1 MGIKINTVEYTER
14 NNLFIV
20 GFLLLLVLS
29 TAVAAAAADDGS
41 NNNLDT
47 GTWMITKG
55 LEGFVYSVGDSI
67 YGVAGNNGIRT
78 NRSSTDT
85 MVINLLAWNVDP
97 YSIQEVRD
105 WQDICA
111 AAFIII
117 GISALIIAFIFMQLN
132 FQFIDELIG
141 DGYTQN
147 RMIDTLLVIIVVP
160 IISIFGVW
168 IVLKI
173 NYIVSMFIS
182 NYMIMTIPQT
192 SDNFLI
198 YLFMAIAFVLVSI
211 VMFIRA
217 IHIVV
222 FTAVSIVIAV
232 FYGVHEL
239 RQTIVD
245 YVRAFLAIVFLQ
257 PKLLLIMVFGLIV
270 ISKIPTVIMPLKLTA
285 YLALVLYIGWVGY
298 KAITGNVITN
308 TVKIIVF
315 KKVL

>member
-1 MGIKINTVEYTER
+1 MGIKINTVESIRR
-14 NNLFIV
+14 NNPFIV

-29 TAVAAAAADDGS
+29 AAITVATADDGG
-41 NNNLDT
+41 NNNFDA
-47 GTWMITKG
+47 GTWMISKG
-55 LEGFVYSVGDSI
+55 LEGFVYLTGDAI
-67 YGVAGNNGIRT
+67 YGVAGNNNIRT
-78 NRSSTDT
+78 NRNSTDT

-117 GISALIIAFIFMQLN
+117 GISALMIAFIFMQLD
-132 FQFIDELIG
+132 FKSVDDLIG
-141 DGYTQN
+141 EGYTQN

-168 IVLKI
+168 VVLKI
-173 NYIVSMFIS
+173 NYIVSIFIS

-198 YLFMAIAFVLVSI
+198 YLFMAIAFVLLSI
-211 VMFIRA
+211 GMFIRA
-217 IHIVV
+217 IYIVV
-222 FTAVSIVIAV
+222 FAAVSIVVAV
-232 FYGVHEL
+232 FYGVREL
-239 RQTIVD
+239 RQMVVD
-245 YVRAFLAIVFLQ
+245 YVHAFLAIVFLQ

-270 ISKIPTVIMPLKLTA
+270 ISKIPAVIMNLKIVA
-285 YLALVLYIGWVGY
+285 YLALVLYLGWVGY
-298 KAITGNVITN
+298 KSITGNIITN